1 MTAAS
6 VPRYWRE
13 SKYRYRLIGT
23 RCPRC
28 GAIHFPRRLVCPQCG
43 SRELEEYKL
52 SEKGK
57 LLSFTVIKDDPPKGY
72 EFQTPYVVGL
82 VELEDGVKILTQ
94 LTDVFP
100 EEVYV
105 GMPVEMVFRKVREAG
120 AEGII
125 EYGYK
130 FRPRMAE

>member
-1 MTAAS
+1 M
-6 VPRYWRE
+6 
-13 SKYRYRLIGT
+13 
-23 RCPRC
+23 
-28 GAIHFPRRLVCPQCG
+28 
-43 SRELEEYKL
+43 
-52 SEKGK
+52 
-57 LLSFTVIKDDPPKGY
+57 
-72 EFQTPYVVGL
+72 
-82 VELEDGVKILTQ
+82 ELEDGVKILTQ

>member
-1 MTAAS
+1 
-6 VPRYWRE
+6 
-13 SKYRYRLIGT
+13 
-23 RCPRC
+23 
-28 GAIHFPRRLVCPQCG
+28 
-43 SRELEEYKL
+43 
-52 SEKGK
+52 
-57 LLSFTVIKDDPPKGY
+57 
-72 EFQTPYVVGL
+72 VVGL

-130 FRPRMAE
+130 FRPRITE